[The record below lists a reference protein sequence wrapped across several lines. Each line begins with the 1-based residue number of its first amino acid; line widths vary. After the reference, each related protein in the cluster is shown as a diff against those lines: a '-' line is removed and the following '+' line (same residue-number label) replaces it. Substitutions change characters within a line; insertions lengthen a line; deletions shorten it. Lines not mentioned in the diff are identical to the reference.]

1 MIGSGILFNVLSMQ
15 VACIVVV
22 SYNYVFKLL
31 LYIQY
36 HRYSCTSMDWILS
49 E

>member
-1 MIGSGILFNVLSMQ
+1 MIGSGILFKVLSMQ

-22 SYNYVFKLL
+22 SYNYVLL